1 MTKFITIPK
10 ELFPRVD
17 LNYEQKIPKII
28 WQTFKTNQVPLI
40 MRDYVD
46 SWITKNP
53 EYKYRFFD
61 DQDIQNFL
69 KTHFPDYYEPYNRI
83 KFGSSKADLWRY
95 LIIYK
100 YGGVYADL
108 DCRCNNSLREWI
120 KPDSQFV
127 TQLGINKDI
136 CQWLLI
142 SEPENPIFLKAAEKS
157 LENIIN
163 NTPKAAHYG
172 FKLINKR
179 LLISDDTP
187 ILLFNDKV
195 LALAGPPVLQ
205 QVAEDCFNEGLL
217 KNILPNTQIMC
228 VSNSVT
234 SCQMK
239 GNVSHGEENG
249 KYRRALR
256 ILKIP
261 HYNDFFSKL
270 NRKIYSFL
278 GKRLPR

>member
-28 WQTFKTNQVPLI
+28 WQTFKTNQVPFI
-40 MRDYVD
+40 MKDYVD

-69 KTHFPDYYEPYNRI
+69 QIHFPDYYEAYNTI

-108 DCRCNNSLREWI
+108 DCRCNTSLRKWI
-120 KPDSQFV
+120 NPDSQFV

-142 SEPENPIFLKAAEKS
+142 SE
-157 LENIIN
+157 
-163 NTPKAAHYG
+163 
-172 FKLINKR
+172 
-179 LLISDDTP
+179 
-187 ILLFNDKV
+187 
-195 LALAGPPVLQ
+195 
-205 QVAEDCFNEGLL
+205 
-217 KNILPNTQIMC
+217 
-228 VSNSVT
+228 
-234 SCQMK
+234 
-239 GNVSHGEENG
+239 
-249 KYRRALR
+249 
-256 ILKIP
+256 
-261 HYNDFFSKL
+261 
-270 NRKIYSFL
+270 
-278 GKRLPR
+278 

>member
-1 MTKFITIPK
+1 MK
-10 ELFPRVD
+10 
-17 LNYEQKIPKII
+17 
-28 WQTFKTNQVPLI
+28 
-40 MRDYVD
+40 DYVD

-53 EYKYRFFD
+53 EYEYRFFD
-61 DQDIQNFL
+61 DQDVQNFL
-69 KTHFPDYYEPYNRI
+69 KKHFSDYYKVYNKI

-108 DCRCNNSLREWI
+108 DCRCNNSLKQWI
-120 KPDSQFV
+120 RPDAQFV

-142 SEPENPIFLKAAEKS
+142 SEPGNPIFLKAAEKS

-163 NTPKAAHYG
+163 DAPKAAHYG
-172 FKLINKR
+172 FKLINGQ
-179 LLISDDTP
+179 LAISDDTP
-187 ILLFNDKV
+187 VSVFNDQV

-217 KNILPNTQIMC
+217 NNILPNTQIMC
-228 VSNSVT
+228 VSNSAN
-234 SCQMK
+234 SCQMR
-239 GNVSHGEENG
+239 GNVSHGEQNG

-256 ILKIP
+256 ILRIP
-261 HYNDFFSKL
+261 HYNDFLSKV
-270 NRKIYSFL
+270 NRKIYRFL
-278 GKRLPR
+278 ANILPVT